1 MNMMR
6 APRSN
11 PQGAPSKCLPLLPN
25 ENHQQGQIT
34 IPFSIHNRFGLRP
47 GVEME
52 TDTGMIGT

>member
-11 PQGAPSKCLPLLPN
+11 PQGAPN

-34 IPFSIHNRFGLRP
+34 IPFSIRNRFGLQT

-52 TDTGMIGT
+52 TDTGRIGT